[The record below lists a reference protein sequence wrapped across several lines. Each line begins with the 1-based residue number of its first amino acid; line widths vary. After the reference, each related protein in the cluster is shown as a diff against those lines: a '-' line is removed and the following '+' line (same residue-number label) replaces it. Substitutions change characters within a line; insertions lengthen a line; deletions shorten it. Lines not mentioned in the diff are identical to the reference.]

1 MSNRAEDDS
10 TCTRCGGVIIELD
23 ADLKMC
29 SKCRKE
35 VNASA
40 MDRIKYRKERTGNV
54 KRIKMKIGILKG
66 VKRKGGK

>member
-35 VNASA
+35 VQTSA
-40 MDRIKYRKERTGNV
+40 ADRIKYRKERTGKV
-54 KRIKMKIGILKG
+54 KRLKMKVGILRG
-66 VKRKGGK
+66 VKRK